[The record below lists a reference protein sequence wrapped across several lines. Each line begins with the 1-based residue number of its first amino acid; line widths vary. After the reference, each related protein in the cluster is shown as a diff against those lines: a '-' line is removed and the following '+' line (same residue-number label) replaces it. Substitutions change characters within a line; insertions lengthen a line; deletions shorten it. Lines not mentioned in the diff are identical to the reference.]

1 MKTNT
6 TWHIKEVL
14 TQDGFTLSALGSIC
28 YLDDYSTDHHLSL
41 IFYDDYINY
50 RVRVGAKFYIE
61 ACTSSSYEDFDV
73 VYPEFKR
80 KCDILLTTALFSK
93 HEN

>member
-1 MKTNT
+1 METNIIKQR
-6 TWHIKEVL
+6 IKEVL
-14 TQDGFTLSALGSIC
+14 TQDGYNTCTWGSIC
-28 YLDDYSTDHHLSL
+28 YLENPLSSCNQFIL
-41 IFYDDYINY
+41 FDADNIKY
-50 RVRVGAKFYIE
+50 RFHVGSSKE
-61 ACTSSSYEDFDV
+61 ACMSSSYEDFDV